1 MAFLPANKLI
11 INALIINIKKIY
23 STVIPLI
30 IYIEIVACEFNIE
43 QTADNEASDKSET
56 DSVSIKL

>member
-11 INALIINIKKIY
+11 INALIVNIKKIY

-30 IYIEIVACEFNIE
+30 KYIEIVICEFNIE
-43 QTADNEASDKSET
+43 QAADNEASDNSET